1 MSNIFINNK
10 IFNENE
16 CEFVER
22 KGLGHPDTLADALAE
37 KLSAE
42 YSKYTFKNYG
52 AILHHNFD
60 KVGLLGGSSY
70 VAFGK
75 GYLTKP
81 IRVLLNGRIST
92 KFAGEKIPIIKLLIR
107 WTENFFKEK
116 LSIIDVLNNLE
127 FHFNL
132 SNQSSPG
139 KTYTK
144 EADKGSR
151 MY

>member
-1 MSNIFINNK
+1 MSNIFINK
-10 IFNENE
+10 KFFDEDK

-22 KGLGHPDTLADALAE
+22 KGIGHPDTLADALAE

-42 YSKYTFKNYG
+42 YSKYTLKKYG

-60 KVGLLGGSSY
+60 KVGLLGGASH
-70 VAFGK
+70 VAFGE
-75 GYLTKP
+75 GYLINP
-81 IRVLLNGRIST
+81 IRVLLNGRVST
-92 KFAGEKIPIIKLLIR
+92 KFANKKIPINKLLIN
-107 WTENFFKEK
+107 WTEDFFKEK
-116 LSIIDVLNNLE
+116 LPLVDIKNDIE

-144 EADKGSR
+144 EA
-151 MY
+151 